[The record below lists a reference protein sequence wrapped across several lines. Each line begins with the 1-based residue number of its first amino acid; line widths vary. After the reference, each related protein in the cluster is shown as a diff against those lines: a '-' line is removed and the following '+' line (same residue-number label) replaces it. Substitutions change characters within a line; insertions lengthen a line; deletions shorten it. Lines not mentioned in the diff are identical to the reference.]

1 MGNGKMEN
9 RKWENEEW
17 EIENERINLFF
28 SIYCLIWGIRHF
40 SAVIIVLFGQ
50 KKLPSL
56 ELKLIDILKDI
67 LFVTR
72 LASDS
77 DMIYIGGHIRKVLKK
92 IPVSV
97 SHIITPMNF
106 PIPHSHVRNI
116 STQIFVSLSVTPYEN
131 SLINFLLN
139 DCQIPYGLAVRIPG
153 FHPGGPGSTPGM
165 GTDISFY
172 ILFPFIFFS
181 SFNSCFYFVHLL

>member
-9 RKWENEEW
+9 GKWENEEW

-77 DMIYIGGHIRKVLKK
+77 DMIYIRRHIRKV
-92 IPVSV
+92 
-97 SHIITPMNF
+97 
-106 PIPHSHVRNI
+106 
-116 STQIFVSLSVTPYEN
+116 
-131 SLINFLLN
+131 
-139 DCQIPYGLAVRIPG
+139 
-153 FHPGGPGSTPGM
+153 
-165 GTDISFY
+165 
-172 ILFPFIFFS
+172 
-181 SFNSCFYFVHLL
+181 